1 MKDKIL
7 FVDGSWNLNGGGRS
21 FKVIDEFRKYLDNAD
36 FYNWGNYNELNK
48 ILEITINYDAVIWW
62 ANVANELSKIRNVKE
77 INYKTM
83 LVSSKINDNNKYT
96 FQGLL

>member
-1 MKDKIL
+1 MGD
-7 FVDGSWNLNGGGRS
+7 RS

-36 FYNWGNYNELNK
+36 FYNELNK
-48 ILEITINYDAVIWW
+48 ILEMIINYDTVIWW
-62 ANVANELSKIRNVKE
+62 ANVVNELSKIRNVKV

-96 FQGLL
+96 F

>member
-1 MKDKIL
+1 MGD
-7 FVDGSWNLNGGGRS
+7 RS

-36 FYNWGNYNELNK
+36 FYNELNK
-48 ILEITINYDAVIWW
+48 ILEMINNYDTVIWW
-62 ANVANELSKIRNVKE
+62 ANVVNELSKIRNVKV

>member
-7 FVDGSWNLNGGGRS
+7 FVGGTWNLNGDRS
-21 FKVIDEFRKYLDNAD
+21 FKVIDKFRKYLDNAG
-36 FYNWGNYNELNK
+36 FYNGVNYNELNT
-48 ILEITINYDAVIWW
+48 ILQITINHDTVIWL
-62 ANVANELSKIRNVKE
+62 ANVANGLPKIRNVKE
-77 INYKTM
+77 INYKMM

>member
-7 FVDGSWNLNGGGRS
+7 FVGGTWNLNGDRS
-21 FKVIDEFRKYLDNAD
+21 FKVIDKFRKYLDNAD
-36 FYNWGNYNELNK
+36 FYNLGNYNELNK
-48 ILEITINYDAVIWW
+48 ILEVTINYDTVIWW
-62 ANVANELSKIRNVKE
+62 TNVANELSKIRNVKE

-96 FQGLL
+96 IQGLL

>member
-1 MKDKIL
+1 M
-7 FVDGSWNLNGGGRS
+7 GGRS

-36 FYNWGNYNELNK
+36 FYNELNK
-48 ILEITINYDAVIWW
+48 ILEMIINYDTVIWW
-62 ANVANELSKIRNVKE
+62 ANVANGLPKIRNVKE
-77 INYKTM
+77 INYKMM